1 MACPFAT
8 RRPQWV
14 CCLQMG
20 ASESARRC
28 QSASAVGRSRSDSY
42 DNPVR
47 ELVLASFAG
56 IVLYSTGLICHR
68 AYSFGS
74 VRIVASDRVAT
85 LQPLIAENTIQRK
98 HQSFPFVALATLQ
111 PLIASC
117 VRVKVRIR
125 GGRGAGARAVFVVG
139 FLPRGKV
146 CRGHGMPAVDI

>member
-1 MACPFAT
+1 MAVCKWG
-8 RRPQWV
+8 RPSRPAVAGPRQPW
-14 CCLQMG
+14 
-20 ASESARRC
+20 
-28 QSASAVGRSRSDSY
+28 VGREQIPT
-42 DNPVR
+42 PVR

-56 IVLYSTGLICHR
+56 IVLYR
-68 AYSFGS
+68 ADLSQCIFGS
-74 VRIVASDRVAT
+74 VWIVASDRVAT

-117 VRVKVRIR
+117 VRVKLRIR